1 MSLMMSPI
9 QQRLH
14 GVEELLRRERL
25 AQRRHI
31 CRQAIGYPLRVLL
44 VLDIED
50 RQGRQLR
57 SDMTNELWSIH
68 SRHPRVRYQ

>member
-1 MSLMMSPI
+1 
-9 QQRLH
+9 
-14 GVEELLRRERL
+14 
-25 AQRRHI
+25 
-31 CRQAIGYPLRVLL
+31 VLL